1 MNKNAKI
8 ATLILRAQ
16 CASDGGKHN
25 PELVSSRRSYRD
37 NCAGYGNKD
46 KCIYSALN
54 LIVQGGTSFKF
65 SVKRDGELA
74 LYLVYFEARVNGEKL
89 QVSFHSY
96 DSRLSNFSKTS
107 FRIKWDRGSSR
118 MSAIRIYSHFV
129 KNGEYV
135 DIGEWE

>member
-1 MNKNAKI
+1 MNKNARV

-16 CASDGGKHN
+16 CGSDGGKGKN
-25 PELVSSRRSYRD
+25 FLVNNKRSHRD
-37 NCAGYGNKD
+37 NCAGYACKD
-46 KCIYSALN
+46 VCIYSALN

-74 LYLVYFEARVNGEKL
+74 LYLVYFETRVNGEKL

-96 DSRLSNFSKTS
+96 DSRLSRFSKNS
-107 FRIKWDRGSSR
+107 FRMKWDMRGSR
-118 MSAIRIYSHFV
+118 MSAIRIYSHYV